1 MTVMMDGGIRRGT
14 DILKA
19 LALGAQFVFVGR
31 PILYATAIGG
41 ATGLRHAI
49 KLLRDEVGR
58 DMALLG
64 INTLDDMTQDMLMP
78 AHGFDGLSMS
88 SLLHERQRD

>member
-1 MTVMMDGGIRRGT
+1 
-14 DILKA
+14 
-19 LALGAQFVFVGR
+19 
-31 PILYATAIGG
+31 
-41 ATGLRHAI
+41 
-49 KLLRDEVGR
+49 
-58 DMALLG
+58 MALLG